1 MVNHRLNAGPV
12 PLYHQLKLL
21 LQQDIAQGIYQPGGR
36 LPSEPELIR
45 TFGVS
50 RITVRQALDE
60 LEAEGQV
67 LRRHGKG
74 TYVAEP
80 QIEQELLRLTDF
92 AEDMQQA
99 GLYPSSRVLAFVHEL
114 ARPAIAR
121 ALKIVSGS
129 EVVRVDR
136 LRLAEGLPI
145 AYDTTWL
152 PLRFGDLLSD
162 MDLTQET
169 IYRILEQRYDIP
181 VVSGAFDITA
191 ATATTQQAE
200 QLEVAAGAALLVIR
214 RISYTTGDAPVYLQE
229 RSYRPDRVQY
239 RVMLRRQKH
248 EAGSAKIDE
257 FRAVFAEQTPEMDQV
272 V

>member
-1 MVNHRLNAGPV
+1 VVNHRLNAGPV

-21 LQQDIAQGIYQPGGR
+21 LQQDIAQGVYKPGGR

-45 TFGVS
+45 KFGVS

-67 LRRHGKG
+67 VRRHGKG

-92 AEDMQQA
+92 VEDMQQA
-99 GLYPSSRVLAFVHEL
+99 GLCPSSRVLAFVHEP
-114 ARPAIAR
+114 ARPSIAR

-152 PLRFGDLLSD
+152 PLRFGDLLIG

-181 VVSGAFDITA
+181 VISGAFDITA
-191 ATATTQQAE
+191 ATATPQQAE

-214 RISYTTGDAPVYLQE
+214 RISYTTGDVPVYLQE
-229 RSYRPDRVQY
+229 RS
-239 RVMLRRQKH
+239 
-248 EAGSAKIDE
+248 
-257 FRAVFAEQTPEMDQV
+257 
-272 V
+272 